1 MKQNLEADRLFDPV
15 TKPAPNLSDY
25 EKEEI
30 AKRAVFERLKAERLA
45 RQASIKTKWQSS
57 CRVLATLAVSEHR
70 VHHEAVARAD
80 RFQVALNPLGF
91 PPNGNSAHLTV
102 WYRSFGNLSKYSWA
116 SLRAA
121 DRSRVY
127 FSWM

>member
-45 RQASIKTKWQSS
+45 RQASIKTK
-57 CRVLATLAVSEHR
+57 
-70 VHHEAVARAD
+70 
-80 RFQVALNPLGF
+80 
-91 PPNGNSAHLTV
+91 
-102 WYRSFGNLSKYSWA
+102 
-116 SLRAA
+116 
-121 DRSRVY
+121 
-127 FSWM
+127 